1 MCPLQHVKQSGFE
14 ATLLIDP
21 VDNLAVGGI
30 ATDGFA

>member
-21 VDNLAVGGI
+21 VDNISLGGVP
-30 ATDGFA
+30 ADGFA